1 MNIRDLDWGKHTNIG
16 LDLDET
22 LAATFSEYLKYA
34 HTQSRLL
41 MCKTIEDFTNHDI
54 FDDPKFEITKEECIE
69 LWHKYGMN
77 ITWPTDTPLV
87 HGSRK
92 WVEMLRSAGKRYSII
107 TARNGNDQ
115 IKKRRT
121 LDWVGYYFGEIPE
134 SDIHFVNHYST
145 EALPKSAVCKT
156 LGIDLM
162 IDDHIENARDLATN
176 NIVTILLEKPWNR
189 HDTFDHP
196 LIYRVKDWEEIIES
210 LPHGK

>member
-1 MNIRDLDWGKHTNIG
+1 
-16 LDLDET
+16 
-22 LAATFSEYLKYA
+22 
-34 HTQSRLL
+34 
-41 MCKTIEDFTNHDI
+41 
-54 FDDPKFEITKEECIE
+54 
-69 LWHKYGMN
+69 
-77 ITWPTDTPLV
+77 
-87 HGSRK
+87 
-92 WVEMLRSAGKRYSII
+92 MLRSAGKRYSII